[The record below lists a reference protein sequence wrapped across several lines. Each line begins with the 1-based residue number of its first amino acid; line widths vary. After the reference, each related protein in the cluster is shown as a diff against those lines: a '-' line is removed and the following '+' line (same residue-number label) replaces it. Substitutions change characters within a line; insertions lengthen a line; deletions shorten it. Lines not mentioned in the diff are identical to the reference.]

1 MRQLSPAF
9 RRSAGPLLALCLAG
23 ACGQWQRVGDTTPR
37 TTPAQT
43 LTDILDQTAVF
54 RRMGRLTSATGI
66 PFVGVV
72 DILPGPADTGVGV
85 VALSLENRYFS
96 FERRGAGFEARYR
109 VDIVLQRAGL
119 PPIIIGREQ
128 SLRVGS
134 FPETLRN
141 EESVVFQEPLRLAA
155 GTYHLIVTLTD
166 RRNNNQGRSE
176 ADVTIPPVRPG
187 SVTAPVFIYE
197 VTPRTDPSQPMNAI
211 INPRGTVAY
220 GSDTLGVYVEGYRMP
235 AGARVPV
242 SVIDSRDSVIVRDT
256 ITFTGATPIEGRV
269 AKIVPDSAPLGEL
282 HVVVGDSAHHDEAV
296 ALVSFSSSWV
306 LTNYDQMAE
315 LLRYFGHDDEL
326 AAIKKAPAAERP
338 ALWRK
343 FWKDTD
349 PDPATPENEA
359 IDAYFT
365 RIAGANRRFTDEGV
379 PGWLTD
385 RGEVFIALGD
395 PDQTLDQSGYNQG
408 RIIRWDYTMQRL
420 TLYFVDETG
429 FGRFRLTIASRAD
442 FQRVV
447 DRIRR
452 LGH

>member
-109 VDIVLQRAGL
+109 VDIALQRAGL

-166 RRNNNQGRSE
+166 RRNNNQG
-176 ADVTIPPVRPG
+176 
-187 SVTAPVFIYE
+187 
-197 VTPRTDPSQPMNAI
+197 
-211 INPRGTVAY
+211 
-220 GSDTLGVYVEGYRMP
+220 
-235 AGARVPV
+235 
-242 SVIDSRDSVIVRDT
+242 
-256 ITFTGATPIEGRV
+256 
-269 AKIVPDSAPLGEL
+269 
-282 HVVVGDSAHHDEAV
+282 
-296 ALVSFSSSWV
+296 
-306 LTNYDQMAE
+306 
-315 LLRYFGHDDEL
+315 
-326 AAIKKAPAAERP
+326 
-338 ALWRK
+338 
-343 FWKDTD
+343 
-349 PDPATPENEA
+349 
-359 IDAYFT
+359 
-365 RIAGANRRFTDEGV
+365 
-379 PGWLTD
+379 
-385 RGEVFIALGD
+385 
-395 PDQTLDQSGYNQG
+395 
-408 RIIRWDYTMQRL
+408 
-420 TLYFVDETG
+420 
-429 FGRFRLTIASRAD
+429 
-442 FQRVV
+442 
-447 DRIRR
+447 
-452 LGH
+452 